1 MNFVMHALCLSLFFF
16 DYLMN
21 KLLEIWEILPQ
32 YNGFTQIGKEN
43 NSNCVDYMVNYMISS
58 A

>member
-1 MNFVMHALCLSLFFF
+1 VNFVMHALCLSLFFF

-32 YNGFTQIGKEN
+32 YNVFARIGKEN
-43 NSNCVDYMVNYMISS
+43 NSNFVDYMVNYVY
-58 A
+58 